1 MIPSKI
7 FVFCLIICAFVTSVS
22 FGQGNDAEKDSIAVL
37 LNQVGYLPNAEKIA
51 FIKAATDQFKV
62 MESATGNIV
71 YKGMSGKPQY
81 WSFSGDTVRTAD
93 FSAVTKPG
101 TYKLCAGDKCSA
113 EFTIREDVYNE
124 VTKASLK
131 AFYYNR
137 ASFAITK
144 EFGGKWARA
153 SGHPDTAVIVH
164 ESAASQ
170 KRPAGTVI
178 SSPGGWYD
186 AGDYNKYIVNSGIT
200 TYTLLLFYQMYPEYC
215 NSLSIN
221 IPESNNGLS
230 DVLNELLY
238 NLNWMLTMQDPF
250 DGGVY
255 SKLTNK
261 GFYGFEMPEK
271 ATQPRYVV
279 QKTTAAALDFAA
291 VMAMASRVFSN
302 IKNAHLNV
310 LAKTCMDAAVKAMAW
325 ANINPNV
332 YYKQPIDISTGF
344 YGDYTLTDEFFWAKT
359 EIALATGNYKSLTIS
374 DIDNNKKRT
383 PGWANVEALGMIS
396 LSLNYDPKCKDLRE
410 TAIKHIVALTDS
422 LMVKYQ
428 SSAFRVS
435 LDIFAWGSNGEMVN
449 QTLLKLIAF
458 RVTGNKKYLP
468 AIQDEVDYILGRNA
482 TGYSFITGF
491 GTRSPKHIHHRPS
504 AADGISDPVPGFLV
518 GGPNIQIL
526 NDCNKKTNRSKF
538 PGKSYNDEE
547 CSFSTNEIAIN
558 WNAAW
563 FFVIGAMDAMR
574 QGK

>member
-1 MIPSKI
+1 MTHSKI
-7 FVFCLIICAFVTSVS
+7 FVFIICAFISSLS
-22 FGQGNDAEKDSIAVL
+22 FSQGNDAEKDSIVVL

-51 FIKAATDQFKV
+51 FIKATTDQFRV

-71 YKGMSGKPQY
+71 YKGVCGKPQY
-81 WSFSGDTVRTAD
+81 WSFSGDTVHIAD

-101 TYKLCAGDKCSA
+101 KYKLCSGDNCSS

-153 SGHPDTAVIVH
+153 GGHPDTAVIVH

-170 KRPAGTVI
+170 QRPAGTVI

-215 NSLSIN
+215 NSLIIN
-221 IPESNNGLS
+221 IPESNNGLP

-238 NLNWMLTMQDPF
+238 NLNWMLTMQDPS

-261 GFYGFEMPEK
+261 GFDGFEMPEK
-271 ATQPRYVV
+271 NTQPRYVV

-302 IKNAHLNV
+302 IKNAHLNTF
-310 LAKTCMDAAVKAMAW
+310 AKTCMDAAVKAMAW
-325 ANINPNV
+325 ANTNPNV
-332 YYKQPIDISTGF
+332 YYKQPKDISTGS

-359 EIALATGNYKSLTIS
+359 EMALATGNHKSLTIS
-374 DIDNNKKRT
+374 DINNNKKRV

-396 LSLNYDPKCKDLRE
+396 LSLTYDPKLKDLRE
-410 TAIKHIVALTDS
+410 AAIKQTVALTDS
-422 LMVKYQ
+422 LMEKYQ

-435 LDIFAWGSNGEMVN
+435 LDVFAWGSNGELVN
-449 QTLLKLIAF
+449 QTLIKLITF
-458 RVTGNKKYLP
+458 RLTGNKKYLT
-468 AIQDEVDYILGRNA
+468 AIQNEVDYILGRNA

-491 GTRSPKHIHHRPS
+491 GTRSPMHIHHRPS
-504 AADGISDPVPGFLV
+504 AADEVSDPVPGFLV

-538 PGKSYNDEE
+538 PAKSFNDED